1 MLIYNMKKLIVF
13 TTILSLSLI
22 FFGLL
27 FKNISIDFEIFN
39 LSIDFEINSDQ
50 LIGSGVVILFF
61 IVFPTFSYYRWKDK
75 DVRDY
80 MLTQENIDKMN
91 KTKKRD

>member
-1 MLIYNMKKLIVF
+1 V
-13 TTILSLSLI
+13 
-22 FFGLL
+22 
-27 FKNISIDFEIFN
+27 
-39 LSIDFEINSDQ
+39 
-50 LIGSGVVILFF
+50 IGSGVVILFF

>member
-1 MLIYNMKKLIVF
+1 MKKLII
-13 TTILSLSLI
+13 TTAIISLLLI

-27 FKNISIDFEIFN
+27 FKSLNVDFEFLN
-39 LSIDFEINSDQ
+39 HNINFQINNDQ
-50 LIGSGVVILFF
+50 VIGSGVVILFF
-61 IVFPTFSYYRWKDK
+61 IVFPVFSYYRWKDK

-91 KTKKRD
+91 KTKKRN

>member
-1 MLIYNMKKLIVF
+1 MKKLIIT
-13 TTILSLSLI
+13 TTIISLFLI

-27 FKNISIDFEIFN
+27 FKSINVDFEFLN
-39 LSIDFEINSDQ
+39 HNINFQIKSDQ
-50 LIGSGVVILFF
+50 VIGSGVVILFF
-61 IVFPTFSYYRWKDK
+61 IVFPVFSYYRWKDK

-91 KTKKRD
+91 KTKKRN

>member
-1 MLIYNMKKLIVF
+1 MKKLIIT
-13 TTILSLSLI
+13 TTIISLFLI

-27 FKNISIDFEIFN
+27 FKSINVDFEFLN
-39 LSIDFEINSDQ
+39 HNINFQIKSDQ
-50 LIGSGVVILFF
+50 VIGSGVVILFF
-61 IVFPTFSYYRWKDK
+61 IVFPVFSYYRWKDK

-80 MLTQENIDKMN
+80 MLTQENVDKMN

>member
-22 FFGLL
+22 SCGLL
-27 FKNISIDFEIFN
+27 FKNINVDFEIFN

-50 LIGSGVVILFF
+50 VIGSGVVILFF

>member
-1 MLIYNMKKLIVF
+1 MKKLIIT
-13 TTILSLSLI
+13 TTIISLLLI

-27 FKNISIDFEIFN
+27 SKDVNVDFEFLN
-39 LSIDFEINSDQ
+39 QSIRFQITSDQ

-61 IVFPTFSYYRWKDK
+61 IVFPIFSYFRWKDK
-75 DVRDY
+75 NIKDY